1 MLRSCLA
8 SCVFLC
14 AACGEQRLRP
24 QPLPELVAATASRD
38 LAPIET
44 ASLWL
49 VPGESFVWDVRF
61 QGLTIARAEM
71 FVAETEVRSR
81 VATGALASSFA
92 RLRHELSTLIDRSS
106 TRPRGG
112 EEILVEDD
120 DTSRADVVAGK
131 VGHTFHTALGTLRS
145 WVRADARPGFLQV
158 LHLGALYRLDVD
170 APLREDLRGTRAFKI
185 VGRIRGK
192 AAPIHVAIWLGDDAR
207 RAPLKIEIA
216 QDGSKITAELVP
228 E

>member
-8 SCVFLC
+8 SCVLLC
-14 AACGEQRLRP
+14 ACGEQRLRP
-24 QPLPELVAATASRD
+24 QPLPELVVATASRD
-38 LAPIET
+38 LPRIEA

-49 VPGESFVWDVRF
+49 VPGESFVWDVHWK
-61 QGLTIARAEM
+61 GLTIARAEM
-71 FVAETEVRSR
+71 FVAEAEVRSR

-92 RLRHELSTLIDRSS
+92 RLRHDLSTLIDRSS

-131 VGHTFHTALGTLRS
+131 VGHTFHTALGMLRA
-145 WVRADARPGFLQV
+145 WARADARPGYLQV
-158 LHLGALYRLDVD
+158 LHLGELYRLDVD
-170 APLREDLRGTRAFKI
+170 APLVEDLRGTRTYKI

-192 AAPIHVAIWLGDDAR
+192 ASPIHLAIWLGADDAR
-207 RAPLKIEIA
+207 APLRIEIA
-216 QDGSKITAELVP
+216 QDGSKLTAELVH